1 MSPTPGSQD
10 EGSKI
15 SRWVVFLL
23 GPLVLLASSF
33 VAIKAK
39 QWFNYDLSPAAT
51 AAYLF
56 GIIGGL
62 AALIWKWVHNR
73 GEQELA
79 KAVGVQPAEVEAIVS
94 QVIERLP
101 NAPSAPTTPG
111 SGSPASPRA
120 PGGQL
125 R

>member
-1 MSPTPGSQD
+1 MPETGTN

-23 GPLVLLASSF
+23 TPLILLVSSF
-33 VAIKAK
+33 IAIKAK
-39 QWFNYDLSPAAT
+39 AWFNYDLSPAAT

-56 GIIGGL
+56 GLIGGV
-62 AALIWKWVHNR
+62 AAVIWKWVHNR

-79 KAVGVQPAEVEAIVS
+79 KAVGASPDQVEAIVT

-101 NAPSAPTTPG
+101 NAPSAPIA
-111 SGSPASPRA
+111 PADGAPAAPRA
-120 PGGQL
+120 PGIGGG
-125 R
+125 

>member
-1 MSPTPGSQD
+1 MPATGTD

-23 GPLVLLASSF
+23 TPLILLVSSF
-33 VAIKAK
+33 IAIKAK
-39 QWFNYDLSPAAT
+39 AWFNYDLSPAAT

-56 GIIGGL
+56 GLIGGV
-62 AALIWKWVHNR
+62 AAVIWKWVHNR

-79 KAVGVQPAEVEAIVS
+79 KAAGVNPDQVEAIVT

-101 NAPSAPTTPG
+101 NAPSAPIA
-111 SGSPASPRA
+111 PADGAPAAPRA
-120 PGGQL
+120 PGIGG
-125 R
+125 

>member
-1 MSPTPGSQD
+1 MPETGTN

-23 GPLVLLASSF
+23 TPLILIASSF
-33 VAIKAK
+33 IAIKAK
-39 QWFNYDLSPAAT
+39 TWFNYDLSPAAT
-51 AAYLF
+51 ATYLF
-56 GIIGGL
+56 TIIGGI

-79 KAVGVQPAEVEAIVS
+79 KAVGASPDQVEAIVT

-101 NAPSAPTTPG
+101 NAPSAPIA
-111 SGSPASPRA
+111 PADGAPAAPRA
-120 PGGQL
+120 PGVGGG
-125 R
+125 